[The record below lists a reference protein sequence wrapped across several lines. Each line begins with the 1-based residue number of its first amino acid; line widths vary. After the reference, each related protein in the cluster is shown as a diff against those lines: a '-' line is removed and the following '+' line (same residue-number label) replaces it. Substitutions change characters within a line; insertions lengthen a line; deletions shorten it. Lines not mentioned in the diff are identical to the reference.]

1 MKKLIKNKKTKD
13 KLAMAVAIALIAFS
27 AMMIVVTFSR
37 FSNANREAQIHQ
49 LKASETSVDYNI
61 EESTTRFARQ
71 MDYVLASRQ
80 FERAIEIYEEAAGTH
95 DSGSIS
101 DLMANSSLGNIPY
114 FEAVLITKDGKTLA
128 SSAEPDAYAIGR
140 RIAGDQYGCSDAD
153 GNGYLAVRREV
164 DGGYICYGI
173 INIQSMY
180 KGILQGTGAEN
191 EQIMLYMRAGDAI
204 FYGNSDRI
212 RTCKGSEID
221 TAANLDVDEA
231 EYLRRCEKDGSV
243 VTDEYAK
250 AGREK
255 HKEVFGIRA
264 VPSAKTE
271 NGVFAIAVAY
281 DYSAMSALMRSTAT
295 RLILFFLIA
304 VIGIIMLIFFLIKS
318 RREQTQ
324 ADHELERLKE
334 KNKQMEELNEKLQEL
349 EHHQRLETIGT
360 MTSGIAHEFNNLLA
374 PIMGYS
380 IMTLEK
386 LDPDDEVL
394 YDGVLEIYN
403 ASRKAKE
410 IISRLSDLARKNTEK
425 VFVKMEPDPLVNRAI
440 KVTSPSL
447 PLNVDMVRDFKCKG
461 KCINGNETQLSQLLI
476 NLIINAFQAL
486 KEDGGTV
493 TVRTEAKDGYIVFN
507 VEDDGPGIK
516 EEIQQSIF
524 DPFFTT
530 KEAGAGTGLGLAI
543 VFQAAEDHGGKVELE
558 SEEGRGS
565 CFRVFIP
572 EDAEGFTDELDE
584 EHRSFSLH

>member
-1 MKKLIKNKKTKD
+1 MKKIIKNKKTKD

-37 FSNANREAQIHQ
+37 FSNADREAQIHQ

-114 FEAVLITKDGKTLA
+114 FEAVLITKDGETLA

-212 RTCKGSEID
+212 RTCKGSEIG
-221 TAANLDVDEA
+221 TAADLDVDEA
-231 EYLRRCEKDGSV
+231 EYLRGCEKDGSI

-295 RLILFFLIA
+295 RVILFFLIA

-461 KCINGNETQLSQLLI
+461 RCINGNETQLSQLLI

-543 VFQAAEDHGGKVELE
+543 VFQAVEDHGGKVELE

>member
-95 DSGSIS
+95 NSGSIS

-334 KNKQMEELNEKLQEL
+334 KNKQMEELNAKLQEL

>member
-1 MKKLIKNKKTKD
+1 MKKIIKNKKTKD

-37 FSNANREAQIHQ
+37 FSNADREAQIHQ

-114 FEAVLITKDGKTLA
+114 FEAVLITKDGETLA

-212 RTCKGSEID
+212 RTCKGSEIG
-221 TAANLDVDEA
+221 TAADLDVDEA
-231 EYLRRCEKDGSV
+231 EYLRGCEKDGSI

-281 DYSAMSALMRSTAT
+281 DYSVMSALMRSTAT
-295 RLILFFLIA
+295 RVILFFLIA

-461 KCINGNETQLSQLLI
+461 RCINGNETQLSQLLI

-516 EEIQQSIF
+516 EE
-524 DPFFTT
+524 
-530 KEAGAGTGLGLAI
+530 LLR
-543 VFQAAEDHGGKVELE
+543 
-558 SEEGRGS
+558 SEER
-565 CFRVFIP
+565 RVGK
-572 EDAEGFTDELDE
+572 EC
-584 EHRSFSLH
+584 RSRWSPYH

>member
-1 MKKLIKNKKTKD
+1 MKKIIKNKKTKD

-37 FSNANREAQIHQ
+37 FSNADREAQIHQ

-114 FEAVLITKDGKTLA
+114 FEAVLITKDGETLA

-212 RTCKGSEID
+212 RTCKGSEIG
-221 TAANLDVDEA
+221 TAADLDVDEA
-231 EYLRRCEKDGSV
+231 EYLRGCEKDGSI

-281 DYSAMSALMRSTAT
+281 DYSVMSALMRSTAT
-295 RLILFFLIA
+295 RVILFFLIA

-461 KCINGNETQLSQLLI
+461 RCINGNETQLSQLLI

-543 VFQAAEDHGGKVELE
+543 VFQAVEDHGGKVELE

>member
-1 MKKLIKNKKTKD
+1 MKKIIKNKKTKD

-37 FSNANREAQIHQ
+37 FSNADREAQIHQ

-114 FEAVLITKDGKTLA
+114 FEAVLITKDGETLA

-212 RTCKGSEID
+212 RTCKGSEIG
-221 TAANLDVDEA
+221 TAADLDVDEA
-231 EYLRRCEKDGSV
+231 EYLRGCEKDGSI

-295 RLILFFLIA
+295 RVILFFLIA

-461 KCINGNETQLSQLLI
+461 RCINGNETQLSQLLI

-543 VFQAAEDHGGKVELE
+543 VFQAVEDHGGKVELE

-584 EHRSFSLH
+584 EHRSFSLY